1 MEMERKDMFTFRKYN
16 KEIVQFYFSIRSN
29 NFVNGIIY
37 YIANSIEIFFGYIIF
52 SYSRL

>member
-16 KEIVQFYFSIRSN
+16 KVIYFESTFEIVQFYFSIRSN

-37 YIANSIEIFFGYIIF
+37 YIANSIEIFF
-52 SYSRL
+52 